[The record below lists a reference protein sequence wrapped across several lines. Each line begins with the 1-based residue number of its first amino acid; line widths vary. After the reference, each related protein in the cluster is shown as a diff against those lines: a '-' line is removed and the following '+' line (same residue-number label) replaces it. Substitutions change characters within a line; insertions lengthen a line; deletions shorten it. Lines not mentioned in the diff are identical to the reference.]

1 MHAVLLAAERGD
13 DLRPLTMEIPDAMVP
28 VLDRPVLA
36 HTVDLLRRQG
46 VDELVAALHHFPGT
60 VRSYFG
66 AELEY
71 RRELVPLGTAGGV
84 RNCRDL
90 LGDETFLV
98 VSGRAATDADVRAL
112 LAAHEAAGGVMTVTV
127 ERADRRGRVPVR
139 LGDGGRVEA
148 LAGPTDF
155 GLCHLFACEADVFD
169 YFPRDDPA
177 DWVADVLPAL
187 VQNGAPVHGHELVG
201 HWSDIASPAGLLRA
215 NFDVIEGRL
224 ALPVDGEELEHGLVL
239 GEGSSLDGVAM
250 VEPPV
255 WVGAEVEIG
264 EHARLQGPLVI
275 GDGAAIGDG
284 AQLRA
289 SVIFPGSI
297 VPRETILIGAI
308 AGHTGIV
315 ASLKRRS

>member
-1 MHAVLLAAERGD
+1 MRAVLLAAERGEE
-13 DLRPLTMEIPDAMVP
+13 LRPLTSEIPDAMVP

-36 HTVDLLRRQG
+36 HAVDLLRRQG
-46 VDELVAALHHFPGT
+46 VDELVATLHHFPGT

-66 AELEY
+66 DELDY
-71 RRELVPLGTAGGV
+71 RRELVPLGDAGGV

-98 VSGRAATDADVRAL
+98 MSGQAATDADVRAL
-112 LAAHEAAGGVMTVTV
+112 LEAHGAAGAVMTVAV
-127 ERADRRGRVPVR
+127 DRAERRGRTPVR
-139 LGDGGRVEA
+139 VGEDGRVEA
-148 LAGPTDF
+148 LAGPTDL
-155 GLCHLFACEADVFD
+155 GLCRLFACEPDVFRW
-169 YFPRDDPA
+169 FPRDDPA
-177 DWVADVLPAL
+177 DWVDDVLPAL
-187 VQNGAPVHGHELVG
+187 VQNGAQVCAHELAG
-201 HWSDIASPAGLLRA
+201 RWSDIASPAGLLRA

-224 ALPVDGEELEHGLVL
+224 ELPVDGTELDEGLML

-255 WVGAEVEIG
+255 WIGADVEIG

-284 AQLRA
+284 AQLRS
-289 SVIFPGSI
+289 SVIFPGST

-308 AGHTGIV
+308 AGHAGIV
-315 ASLKRRS
+315 ASLKRR

>member
-13 DLRPLTMEIPDAMVP
+13 ELRPLTSEIPDAMVP

-46 VDELVAALHHFPGT
+46 VEELVAALHHFPGT

-66 AELEY
+66 DELDY
-71 RRELVPLGTAGGV
+71 RRELVPLGSAGGV
-84 RNCRDL
+84 RNCRDI

-98 VSGRAATDADVRAL
+98 VSGHAATDADVQAL
-112 LAAHEAAGGVMTVTV
+112 IAAHQASGAVMTVTV
-127 ERADRRGRVPVR
+127 ERAERRGRVPVR
-139 LGDGGRVEA
+139 VGGDGRVEA
-148 LAGPTDF
+148 LEGPTEF
-155 GLCHLFACEADVFD
+155 GLCYLFACEADVFRW
-169 YFPRDDPA
+169 FPRDDPA
-177 DWVADVLPAL
+177 DWVDDVLPAM
-187 VQNGAPVHGHELVG
+187 VANGAHVHAHELEG
-201 HWSDIASPAGLLRA
+201 RWSDIASPAGLLRA

-224 ALPVDGEELEHGLVL
+224 ALPVDGDELDEGLTL

-255 WVGAEVEIG
+255 WIGAGVEIG

-289 SVIFPGSI
+289 SVIFPGST

-308 AGHTGIV
+308 AGHAGIV
-315 ASLKRRS
+315 ASLKRR